1 MTRQGKQAMHIRI
14 HMAVRRSGLAE
25 EIVQESLTRRLVGES
40 LTEADLAELRR
51 IRRLLELGVNL
62 PGIEVIL
69 QMRRR
74 IQVLQAELAHW
85 ERIWREP
92 DWMDVED
99 AWQRL
104 LPWKADQDW

>member
-1 MTRQGKQAMHIRI
+1 MTRQAKQATYISIR
-14 HMAVRRSGLAE
+14 MAVRRSGLAE
-25 EIVQESLTRRLVGES
+25 EMVHECVARRLIGET

-74 IQVLQAELAHW
+74 IQSLQAELARW

-92 DWMDVED
+92 DWVDVED
-99 AWQRL
+99 PWQRL